1 MQNEKRE
8 TVMQNINS
16 KYTQTCFGAWYKV
29 FLLLLFT
36 FASCCP
42 SRTNIYT
49 IVKRTHNKGNDT
61 IDFSEA
67 ICFDWDKIYWFPIGY
82 SLDYINSIVNINAFW
97 QDVGDRII
105 FVKNGRVVYHREYF
119 PCHETP
125 LKRISFNPDSAL
137 VFQKDNALF
146 AIEKVSDKLYI
157 LSHIPKTMVGDTSLM
172 GN

>member
-1 MQNEKRE
+1 MLQTN
-8 TVMQNINS
+8 TNINP
-16 KYTQTCFGAWYKV
+16 KYTRTCFGAWYKV

-42 SRTNIYT
+42 SRTDIYT
-49 IVKRTHNKGNDT
+49 IVKRTHNKGNDI

-67 ICFDWDKIYWFPIGY
+67 LCFEWDKMYWFPAGY
-82 SLDYINSIVNINAFW
+82 PLEYVNSIVNINRFYP
-97 QDVGDRII
+97 DMGDRIV
-105 FVKNGRVVYHREYF
+105 FVNDGRVVYFREYF
-119 PCHETP
+119 PYHETP
-125 LKRISFNPDSAL
+125 LKRVSFNPDLAL

-157 LSHIPKTMVGDTSLM
+157 LSHIPKTMVGDTSLS